1 MCEVNVQ
8 ERCNDAKLFLVRLQ
22 ESSSFRKT
30 VCNMSSETGLKGA
43 LNSNGYDFDEFQLI
57 KAVAELLEK
66 ESEVSHQRS
75 YSTIDRFILDLL

>member
-1 MCEVNVQ
+1 
-8 ERCNDAKLFLVRLQ
+8 
-22 ESSSFRKT
+22 
-30 VCNMSSETGLKGA
+30 MSSETGLKGA